1 MKKEDVDL
9 IMMTSRGRGDYEV
22 WLTGSVAE
30 SVVEKSDKAVMM
42 VPIHK

>member
-1 MKKEDVDL
+1 L
-9 IMMTSRGRGDYEV
+9 IMMTSRGRGDLEV

-30 SVVEKSDKAVMM
+30 SVVEKADKAVMM